1 MSTELMSTE
10 LMSTELLLDAHGVRG
25 LEVLRGLRPPIS
37 SGRFW
42 IVQIGVLLV
51 AFLDEVLLDILG
63 FLPPFDIPRSTI
75 TALLLI
81 PVIYAALNFGVRGA
95 VGTALWATVLMFPDW
110 LWIAGVTTANAWVE
124 IGNLMIL
131 NAVALIVG
139 QRVEREGHAR
149 LRAEAAL
156 RASEVAE
163 ARYRT
168 LFEEQHAPVLVT
180 DSAGVIAAAN
190 AAATALLGAGV
201 PGRRLVDLID
211 APMTAILSGT
221 VPRLPVGDRVFVP
234 KACTLG
240 GGSGERLVQ
249 IVLIEI
255 TEEERRAREQRA
267 YAAHLVTVQEDER
280 RRLAADLHDDPV
292 QTLTYLVR
300 MLELLSDDPR
310 LPADLEPLVRRDGEL
325 ATGVVDVLR
334 TVIHGLRPPV
344 LDDFGAVAALRQLVA
359 EVRARHGISIRL
371 RVSGPEVRLSAL
383 SELTVYR
390 VAQEALSNVVRH
402 AKAKRTRVDLHFGD
416 QVVLTVTDDGCG
428 IPASGVTSASP
439 GSHLGLIGMRER
451 VNLVGG
457 ILEVGAHMPHGTL
470 VRAAVPVTLP
480 EPLPEATPAFEVST
494 TGGPEALE
502 PSGAPYEL

>member
-1 MSTELMSTE
+1 MSTD
-10 LMSTELLLDAHGVRG
+10 LLLHTRG
-25 LEVLRGLRPPIS
+25 SRALDVVRGLRPPVS

-42 IVQIGVLLV
+42 IVQVGVLFV
-51 AFLDEVLLDILG
+51 AFLDEVVLDILG
-63 FLPPFDIPRSTI
+63 VQPPFEIPRSSM
-75 TALLLI
+75 TALLLV

-95 VGTALWATVLMFPDW
+95 VGTALWATALMFPDW
-110 LWIAGVTTANAWVE
+110 LWIAGVTAANAWVE
-124 IGNLMIL
+124 IGNLFVL
-131 NAVALIVG
+131 NVVAFIVG
-139 QRVEREGHAR
+139 QRVEREGQAR
-149 LRAEAAL
+149 LRAEEAL

-163 ARYRT
+163 ARYRA
-168 LFEEQHAPVLVT
+168 LFDEQHAPVLVT
-180 DSAGVIAAAN
+180 DAVGVVSEANTAAIS
-190 AAATALLGAGV
+190 LLGAGV
-201 PGRRLVDLID
+201 PGRLLAGLVDTSV
-211 APMTAILSGT
+211 TAILAGT

-234 KACTLG
+234 KARTLG
-240 GGSGERLVQ
+240 VGSGERLVQ

-310 LPADLEPLVRRDGEL
+310 LPPDLAPLVRRDGEL

-359 EVRARHGISIRL
+359 EVRARCGISIRS
-371 RVSGPEVRLSAL
+371 RVTGGEVRLSPQ

-402 AKAKRTRVDLHFGD
+402 AKATHTRVDLQFGE

-428 IPASGVTSASP
+428 IPESSIAPASSG
-439 GSHLGLIGMRER
+439 GQLGLIGMRER

-457 ILEVGAHMPHGTL
+457 TLEVRARKPHGTL
-470 VRAAVPVTLP
+470 VRATLP
-480 EPLPEATPAFEVST
+480 
-494 TGGPEALE
+494 GPQQPSADALL
-502 PSGAPYEL
+502 S